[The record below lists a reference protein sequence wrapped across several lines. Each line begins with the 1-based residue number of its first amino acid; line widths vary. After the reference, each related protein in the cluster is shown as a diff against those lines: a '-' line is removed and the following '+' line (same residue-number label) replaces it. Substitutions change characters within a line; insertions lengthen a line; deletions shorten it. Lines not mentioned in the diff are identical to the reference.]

1 MSFRQKFLSLSP
13 IKSSPLGI
21 FQPAPAWTAILAL
34 VLFTTLSI
42 FAGGSTILNIA
53 FPVMSLGVGAFL
65 YFRYPI
71 LYIGFTW
78 WMWFL
83 TAFIRRIVDY
93 RSSYTEPSPLLLAPY
108 LVSAVTLVTVFQ
120 HLPKAYRQGEFP
132 FVLAIAGVFY
142 GFLIGLINMPPFVVV
157 RSFLDWISPLT
168 FGFHLLVNWRN
179 FPSYY
184 QNIQRTFV
192 WGTLLMG
199 VYGIYQYIVAP
210 EWDQLWLINSGMTS
224 SQGSP
229 VPFGIRVWSTMNS
242 AEPFAAIVCAGL
254 LLQLSNKPRVLN
266 FSASVV
272 GYVSILL
279 SSVRSAWIGWF
290 AGLITLG
297 SSLKTKN
304 QIRLIVIVVV
314 LGMIVVPLATTGI
327 FSETVNS
334 RLNTFSNLEVD
345 ESAQVRKE
353 TFNRVIGPALTNFI
367 GDGLGTGS
375 LDSAFLS
382 TLTSLGWPGT
392 ICYVGGMLLLI
403 SRLFQSSEGDSDF
416 FLGTARA
423 IVMSCLVRIPVNGS
437 AIAGVGGFLLWGFLG
452 LGIAS
457 RKYYKHQRLNKSS
470 QFLAE
475 KTAKTII
482 G

>member
-1 MSFRQKFLSLSP
+1 MSFRKKLSSLSP
-13 IKSSPLGI
+13 TKSSLLGF
-21 FQPAPAWTAILAL
+21 FQPAPAWTAIMAL

-53 FPVMSLGVGAFL
+53 FPVLSLGVGAFL

-93 RSSYTEPSPLLLAPY
+93 RSSYIEPSPLLLAPY

-120 HLPKAYRQGEFP
+120 HLPKAYRQGGLP
-132 FVLAIAGVFY
+132 FILAIAGVFY
-142 GFLIGLINMPPFVVV
+142 GFLIGLIYMPPFVVV
-157 RSFLDWISPLT
+157 RSFLDWLSPLT

-184 QNIQRTFV
+184 QNIQRTFF
-192 WGTLLMG
+192 WGTLVMG

-210 EWDQLWLINSGMTS
+210 EWDRLWLINSGMIS
-224 SQGSP
+224 SDGSP
-229 VPFGIRVWSTMNS
+229 VPFGMRVWSTMHS
-242 AEPFAAIVCAGL
+242 GEPFAAIMCAGL
-254 LLQLSNKPRVLN
+254 LLQLSNKFGVLN
-266 FSASVV
+266 LSASVA
-272 GYVSILL
+272 GYIAFFL
-279 SSVRSAWIGWF
+279 SLVRSAWIGWF

-297 SSLKTKN
+297 ISLKAKN
-304 QIRLIVIVVV
+304 QIRLVVIVMV
-314 LGMIVVPLATTGI
+314 LGIIVVPLATTGI
-327 FSETVNS
+327 FSETITSRFNS
-334 RLNTFSNLEVD
+334 FSNLEQD
-345 ESAQVRKE
+345 NSTQVRKE
-353 TFNRVIGPALTNFI
+353 IYNRVIGSALTNFI
-367 GDGLGTGS
+367 GDGVGRGS

-382 TLTSLGWPGT
+382 ILTTLGWLGT

-403 SRLFQSSEGDSDF
+403 FRLFQSSEGSSDL

-423 IVMSCLVRIPVNGS
+423 IVMSCLVRFPVNGS
-437 AIAGVGGFLLWGFLG
+437 PIGGVGGFLLWGFLG

-457 RKYYKHQRLNKSS
+457 RKYYLYQRTMILS
-470 QFLAE
+470 QSLPQNSP
-475 KTAKTII
+475 K
-482 G
+482 